1 MIRRF
6 LTFLAVFAILAPAM
20 GAMAAAAVDS
30 RPFDRNAP
38 LEITSDRLEADDNQ
52 GKVVFIG
59 HVVGRQDT
67 LTIHCGRL
75 TVEYAEGRQVLR
87 IIAVEDVRIIQG
99 DRVATGEQ
107 AVYDRQSGRIVLTGN
122 PRVNQGEDFVSGEKI
137 TVNLDDRRSLVE
149 GGKQGRVKAL
159 FHPGEK
165 ADGPN
170 SAR

>member
-6 LTFLAVFAILAPAM
+6 LVLLAGLAVLAPAM
-20 GAMAAAAVDS
+20 SAMAAESAS
-30 RPFDRNAP
+30 PSFDRNAP
-38 LEITSDRLEADDNQ
+38 LEITSDRLEADDNRRQ
-52 GKVVFIG
+52 VVFVG
-59 HVVGRQDT
+59 QVVGRQDT

-75 TVEYAEGRQVLR
+75 TVEYAEGRQVRR
-87 IIAVEDVRIIQG
+87 IIALEDVRIIQG

-107 AVYDRQSGRIVLTGN
+107 AVYDRQSGSIVLTGN

-137 TVNLDDRRSLVE
+137 TVYLDDRRSLVE

-165 ADGPN
+165 GDGSNP
-170 SAR
+170 AR